1 MCLLLKKKNLIFTIL
16 LFSLFISVP
25 AADTNEKDILVSE
38 HAPKSLTDSI
48 EAVLK
53 DYKIKTIK
61 DFYLVEF
68 TSGVDAVLTYD
79 ITALPLIESGAKYHF
94 YPLYTDIIAIGI
106 EKGGID
112 RNISSWE
119 DIKLIEEKV
128 SLPEDDFSIKSV
140 WATLSHSYTKKIKN
154 DIPLHYLKELN
165 EKNRLYWDNK
175 DTPIQISFISALE
188 NQISEGKDIDIIVP
202 KEGTLSFELGILSH
216 EPIDERSI
224 EILKKSIN
232 PPHFI
237 TKGNIISGISLQK
250 DFLNIGQLL
259 PIIRQ
264 KIRGVRKYGPAGS
277 RSHQLV
283 SIILIIFISVLTAQ
297 SQKRVIHKG
306 VKRGLLITGL
316 LLIGWISLGI
326 FKYIL
331 FGYTP
336 IAHISWYSYYIFSLS
351 LPILSLI
358 IAENSDRVDD
368 TYIPNWLKLSGTV
381 SVIFMVL
388 VLTND
393 YHQWI
398 FRFLTDIPELR
409 GDEYTYGFG
418 FTLLS
423 IWYIASTFYSFFL
436 MLKKGW
442 DSPKR
447 KMTIMPMIIFILGII
462 YSISY
467 NMRIPLASDFPL
479 MLGMCIVT
487 TLFWGTAAYSGLIPT
502 NRGYRAL
509 FEGSSLDMQIVDN
522 KDNIIFNAAKAPELP
537 EDLKGKHKEKLSF
550 QKEDKLIWSTPIN
563 GGKVITWENI
573 NQLNE
578 LKKTLEET
586 ASTLE
591 NENIILSKKEQVKS
605 RLIILNEQ
613 NRLSKEVDKTIKDK
627 LEKIEALLN
636 GDYKD
641 KHDKENALTKIHILA
656 IYCKRESELLIKSR
670 RQKILPAQELC
681 RVIQEIVGLLSEN
694 IYVFCAIDDMLP
706 YKKAADI
713 YKYFHKIIDIT
724 LALDIRNM
732 TIRIF
737 KRENNYCIY
746 ILLEENT
753 NEFYDEFKRYFID
766 KQETKFE
773 KKELDGTIFITLSVK
788 GEKKHYDRT
797 V

>member
-1 MCLLLKKKNLIFTIL
+1 MFILKKKLLIFFIL
-16 LFSLFISVP
+16 LFFLFISA
-25 AADTNEKDILVSE
+25 AADTNEKDILVFE
-38 HAPKSLTDSI
+38 YTPKTMIKHMETAL
-48 EAVLK
+48 EN
-53 DYKIKTIK
+53 YKIKTIK
-61 DFYLVEF
+61 DFHLMEF
-68 TSGVDAVLTYD
+68 ISGVDAILTYD
-79 ITALPLIESGAKYHF
+79 ITALPLIESGADYYF
-94 YPLYTDIIAIGI
+94 YPLYRDIIVIGVD
-106 EKGGID
+106 KGRTNKSIG
-112 RNISSWE
+112 SWE
-119 DIKLIEEKV
+119 DIKLIDEEV
-128 SLPEDDFSIKSV
+128 SLPEDDFIIKSI
-140 WATLSHSYTKKIKN
+140 WATLSYSYTKEIKHN
-154 DIPLHYLKELN
+154 VPVNYLRTLHKE
-165 EKNRLYWDNK
+165 NRLYWDNK
-175 DTPIQISFISALE
+175 DAPIQISFISALE
-188 NQISEGKDIDIIVP
+188 NQISEGKNLDIIIP

-216 EPIDERSI
+216 EPIDERNIEALRKSI
-224 EILKKSIN
+224 EPFN
-232 PPHFI
+232 FI
-237 TKGNIISGISLQK
+237 CSENITAGLSLQK
-250 DFLNIGQLL
+250 DFFNMGQLL

-264 KIRGVRKYGPAGS
+264 KVSGVRKYGPAGS

-283 SIILIIFISVLTAQ
+283 SIILIIFIAILTAQ
-297 SQKRVIHKG
+297 GQRRVIHKG
-306 VKRGLLITGL
+306 VKKGLLITGL

-358 IAENSDRVDD
+358 IAENSDKVDD
-368 TYIPNWLKLSGTV
+368 TYIPVWLKLSGTV
-381 SVIFMVL
+381 SVIFMIL

-398 FRFLTDIPELR
+398 FRFLTDIPESR
-409 GDEYTYGFG
+409 GDEYAYGIG

-447 KMTIMPMIIFILGII
+447 KMTIMPMIVFILGII

-479 MLGMCIVT
+479 MLGMSAIAA
-487 TLFWGTAAYSGLIPT
+487 LFWGSAVYSGLIPT
-502 NRGYRAL
+502 NKGYRAL
-509 FEGSSLDMQIVDN
+509 FEESSLDMQIVDN
-522 KDNIIFNAAKAPELP
+522 KDNIIFNTAEATELL
-537 EDLKGKHKEKLSF
+537 EDLKGMLREKISI
-550 QKEDKLIWSTPIN
+550 QKEDKLIWSTPIS

-573 NQLNE
+573 RQLNE

-591 NENIILSKKEQVKS
+591 NENIILSKKEQVES

-627 LEKIEALLN
+627 LEKIEALLD

-641 KHDKENALTKIHILA
+641 RHDKENALTKIHILA
-656 IYCKRESELLIKSR
+656 VYCKRESELLIKSK
-670 RQKILPAQELC
+670 RQETLPAQELC
-681 RVIQEIVGLLSEN
+681 RIIQEIAGLLSEG

-713 YKYFHKIIDIT
+713 YECFHKIIDIT
-724 LALDIRNM
+724 LALDIKNM

-737 KRENNYCIY
+737 KRENNYWVY
-746 ILLEENT
+746 ILLEENK
-753 NEFYDEFKRYFID
+753 NEFYDEFKKYFID
-766 KQETKFE
+766 KKETDFA
-773 KKELDGTIFITLSVK
+773 KKELDGTISITLLVK
-788 GEKKHYDRT
+788 GGEEHYDRT